1 MKLLCWDTGLQE
13 APFYNWEGCV
23 LRPWHLHRT
32 YCCRNHFFGLH
43 FLATQWRLVFGA
55 AAAVGSR
62 LGMPSG
68 YACPCCAF
76 RGLRPWNSYAGTLAL
91 QEAAFYNWEGW
102 MLRPWPVRSMCCC
115 RNHFLLFFIFFG
127 HVMATAKI
135 QPQEMTATKKYSG
148 TRNENV
154 GFRAGK
160 LVSRACVPLSGRSR
174 PPNKP
179 ATGNENLGLG
189 LAKLF

>member
-1 MKLLCWDTGLQE
+1 
-13 APFYNWEGCV
+13 
-23 LRPWHLHRT
+23 
-32 YCCRNHFFGLH
+32 
-43 FLATQWRLVFGA
+43 
-55 AAAVGSR
+55 
-62 LGMPSG
+62 
-68 YACPCCAF
+68 
-76 RGLRPWNSYAGTLAL
+76 
-91 QEAAFYNWEGW
+91 
-102 MLRPWPVRSMCCC
+102 
-115 RNHFLLFFIFFG
+115 
-127 HVMATAKI
+127 MATAKI
-135 QPQEMTATKKYSG
+135 QPQEMNFCDLGFGKLVSGIFKGHASHYLAATKKYPG